1 MEPLKKCINQLH
13 HCSEYCWCNRQCSCK
28 ATKNGNYASWCKETD
43 CHARCISTYS
53 ERWRHFIWYPTTF
66 YGNKHW
72 DEFLKYGNQ
81 RADRILIFGTGR
93 SLNFLQ
99 NSDSWFMD
107 GTFLT
112 VPPQFS
118 QFYTI
123 HRLSHGR
130 HIVGAYGQLPNKRLE
145 TYNGFLTQIR
155 NLTNHVNP
163 QSIMIDFEQSVMCA
177 LDQVSSIGK
186 RGFWAKTS
194 KWKNQNFLIY

>member
-1 MEPLKKCINQLH
+1 
-13 HCSEYCWCNRQCSCK
+13 
-28 ATKNGNYASWCKETD
+28 
-43 CHARCISTYS
+43 
-53 ERWRHFIWYPTTF
+53 
-66 YGNKHW
+66 
-72 DEFLKYGNQ
+72 
-81 RADRILIFGTGR
+81 
-93 SLNFLQ
+93 
-99 NSDSWFMD
+99 MD

-186 RGFWAKTS
+186 RGFWVKTS